1 MSSTAKSISWD
12 SPFKLKLLKTT
23 ISGADPESSLTWLPS
38 NVGGHTYVLAE
49 ERVSEHK
56 FHALDHSGFLF
67 KLQLAEEGDKGAV
80 LGSGL
85 A

>member
-1 MSSTAKSISWD
+1 
-12 SPFKLKLLKTT
+12 
-23 ISGADPESSLTWLPS
+23 LPS
-38 NVGGHTYVLAE
+38 NVGGHTDVLAE
-49 ERVSEHK
+49 EGVSKHK
-56 FHALDHSGFLF
+56 VHALDHSGFLF

>member
-1 MSSTAKSISWD
+1 
-12 SPFKLKLLKTT
+12 
-23 ISGADPESSLTWLPS
+23 LPS
-38 NVGGHTYVLAE
+38 NVGGHTDVLAE

-56 FHALDHSGFLF
+56 VHALDHSGFLF

-85 A
+85 ALRVTLLI